1 MSNLSLWESVE
12 RTDPNYTKNFNR
24 SGGFSGTSTN
34 PTYLIKKATQ
44 VFGVVG
50 IGWGWEVIKD
60 EVMVGGL
67 IQVGDNF
74 CNELVHTIHLR
85 LWYVINGEKASVEHF
100 GATTFVGKNKYGVF
114 TDEEAKKKSL
124 TDALTKC
131 LSMLGFSADIH
142 MGKWDDNK
150 YVNDRRNEVAAEK
163 VNNALS
169 MIKDELEK
177 LTTEEDIKRLFA
189 LSVKSYEFANGSQ
202 PYNAVVEMC
211 KKRIEAIK

>member
-12 RTDPNYTKNFNR
+12 RTDPNYTKSFNR
-24 SGGFSGTSTN
+24 SGGFSGTSIN
-34 PTYLIKKATQ
+34 PTYLIKQATKQ
-44 VFGVVG
+44 FGVVG
-50 IGWGWEVIKD
+50 IGWGWEIIKD

-74 CNELVHTIHLR
+74 CNELIHTIQLR

-142 MGKWDDNK
+142 LGKWDDSK